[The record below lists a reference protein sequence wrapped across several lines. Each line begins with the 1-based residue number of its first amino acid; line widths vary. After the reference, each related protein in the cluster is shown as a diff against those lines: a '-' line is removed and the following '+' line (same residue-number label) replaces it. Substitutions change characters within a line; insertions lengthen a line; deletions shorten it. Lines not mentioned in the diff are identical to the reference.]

1 MNKLIWLNENAVP
14 PLRGLALPPAD
25 KIARERPVKTAAV
38 VDGDGDFVQA
48 VGSLWLDVPS
58 GQDAHPCAFVGHF
71 ASTSH
76 TASRA
81 VLEALSIEAK
91 ANGKH
96 RLVAPIDGSTW
107 RAYRC
112 VVESSGRTPFFLE
125 PQTPDGL
132 EHHFSAA
139 GFGRCDMYA
148 SVEIEDFSP
157 FSGAND
163 IRQVGPDSPG
173 LIVRD
178 FNMQDFEPDLVML
191 HALSLSAFAKNPYYA
206 PLDLPAFSEMYRPAS
221 FLFEPGL
228 ALIAQRGNEAVGFIF
243 AYLDGADRSVAVL
256 KTIAVA
262 PGERHTG
269 LASYL
274 TRAALAR
281 ASELRCKSAIFALM
295 HEANKSFTWAARHGH
310 VFRRYA
316 LLAKSL

>member
-1 MNKLIWLNENAVP
+1 MSKLVWLKP
-14 PLRGLALPPAD
+14 SDIGKLRGTSLPSAD
-25 KIARERPVKTAAV
+25 KLTREAPAKTAAL
-38 VDGDGDFVQA
+38 VDGNDVQA
-48 VGSLWLDVPS
+48 VASLWLDVPS
-58 GQDAHPCAFVGHF
+58 GPDARPCAFVGHF
-71 ASTSH
+71 ASESH
-76 TASRA
+76 AASRA
-81 VLEALSIEAK
+81 VLDALATEAK

-96 RLVAPIDGSTW
+96 RLIAPIDGSTW
-107 RAYRC
+107 GAYRC
-112 VVESSGRTPFFLE
+112 VVESSGRVPFFLE

-132 EHHFSAA
+132 EQHFGSA
-139 GFGRCDMYA
+139 GFECCDTYA
-148 SVEIEDFSP
+148 SVEIEDFAP

-163 IRQVGPDSPG
+163 IRKVAPDSTG
-173 LIVRD
+173 LLVRD

-191 HALSLSAFAKNPYYA
+191 HVLSLSAFAKNPYYA
-206 PLDLPAFSEMYRPAS
+206 PLDLPAFAEMYRPAS

-262 PGERHTG
+262 PSERHTG

-281 ASELRCKSAIFALM
+281 AAELRCKSAIFALM
-295 HEANKSFTWAARHGH
+295 HEANKSFAWAARHGH

-316 LLAKSL
+316 LLAKAL